1 MTNAITIKNLTY
13 SYPESG
19 DLFKDFSMKVEEG
32 EWLAIVGH
40 NGSGK
45 STLAKLIL
53 GLLDFKEG
61 DIHVFGTKLT
71 EKTLT
76 EVRSQIGMVFQ
87 NPDNQF
93 VGATVADDVAFGLEN
108 RQMPSIEMPARIEQ
122 ALKQVGMED
131 FADREPHTLSG
142 GQKQR
147 VALASVLAL
156 QPKVIIL
163 DEATAMLDPEG
174 KQAVMSTL
182 RELKEKHGS
191 GLTLIM
197 VTHDMEEAQ
206 EADRV
211 AVIDD
216 GELLYDEEPNALF
229 QRGAELKKLGLAQP
243 FAVEMSQ
250 ALGVPAE
257 ETKNNIVE
265 LVNWLSQSKV

>member
-1 MTNAITIKNLTY
+1 MTDAITIKNLTY
-13 SYPESG
+13 AYPESG
-19 DLFKDFSMKVEEG
+19 ELFQNFNLNVKAG
-32 EWLAIVGH
+32 EWLSIVGH

-45 STLAKLIL
+45 STLAKLVL
-53 GLLDFKEG
+53 GLLEFKQG
-61 DIHVFGTKLT
+61 DVHVFGTKLT
-71 EKTLT
+71 EQTLT
-76 EVRSQIGMVFQ
+76 EVRGHIGMVFQ

-108 RQMPSIEMPARIEQ
+108 RQMPSIEMPARIEA
-122 ALKQVGMED
+122 ALRQVGMEEY
-131 FADREPHTLSG
+131 ADREPHTLSG

-182 RELKEKHGS
+182 RDLKEKHGS
-191 GLTLIM
+191 DLTLIM
-197 VTHDMEEAQ
+197 VTHDMEEAA

-211 AVIDD
+211 VVIDD
-216 GELLYDEEPNALF
+216 GELLYDEAPAKLF
-229 QRGAELKKLGLAQP
+229 SRGSELKKLGLAQP

-250 ALGVPAE
+250 ALGVPASA
-257 ETKNNIVE
+257 TKNNIVE
-265 LVNWLSQSKV
+265 LVEWLSQSKA